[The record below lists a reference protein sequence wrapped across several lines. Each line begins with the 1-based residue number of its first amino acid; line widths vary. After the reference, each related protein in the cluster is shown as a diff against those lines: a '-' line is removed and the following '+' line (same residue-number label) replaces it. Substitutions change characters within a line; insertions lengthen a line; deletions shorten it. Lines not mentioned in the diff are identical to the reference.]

1 MPRFFFNHLTKDGK
15 RELDIDGLKLPTLNN
30 ALEEAAFA
38 AQGAV
43 ALAEEDADGVFE
55 IEDEGRVVVARVPY
69 TARPGEIAPADETSV
84 PARQP
89 AETPKK

>member
-15 RELDIDGLKLPTLNN
+15 RELDIDGLKLPSLNN
-30 ALEEAAFA
+30 ALDEAAFA

-43 ALAEEDADGVFE
+43 AVSEEPVEGMFE

-69 TARPGEIAPADETSV
+69 STPDATDDDTSPAVD
-84 PARQP
+84 
-89 AETPKK
+89 PKP